1 MADGGAK
8 AVDVDALVRELRQR
22 VRDRNRQGF
31 YPPDLEAD
39 LEHHFERLSEPG
51 PAVSPPLQDDIRR
64 GLQELAAFE
73 YHRNR
78 IDTASSALP
87 GGSYAHRA
95 VGRTVRRQVEGALEQ
110 QREEQ
115 DLSIRALEV
124 LAEAVIALARTYEM
138 QALQQLDDLD
148 VRLDEQAAT
157 AGAATLRRNDVA
169 MRIPGVAVEAA
180 FREDRLTTRL
190 RGTAA
195 QVRDAARDLAAVLA
209 GCSPV
214 LEIGFGRGEFLELLR
229 ELGVDA
235 RGVERDEALVAT
247 AHGRGLDVSV
257 GDAIET
263 LAVLPDASLGGLVM
277 LHVLDHLAPREV
289 VQVVRLAS
297 EKLRSGGKFVSESA
311 NPAALAA
318 FADSMWT
325 DPDQVRPV
333 HPDFLTFLLREAGF
347 AAVERLDRPPAGND
361 ERLQLLSGGDDDTAR
376 LNANFERMN
385 DQLFGPRDCA
395 FVATR

>member
-1 MADGGAK
+1 M
-8 AVDVDALVRELRQR
+8 
-22 VRDRNRQGF
+22 
-31 YPPDLEAD
+31 
-39 LEHHFERLSEPG
+39 
-51 PAVSPPLQDDIRR
+51 
-64 GLQELAAFE
+64 
-73 YHRNR
+73 
-78 IDTASSALP
+78 
-87 GGSYAHRA
+87 
-95 VGRTVRRQVEGALEQ
+95 RRQVEGALEQ
-110 QREEQ
+110 QREEH
-115 DLSIRALEV
+115 DLSTHALEL
-124 LAEAVIALARTYEM
+124 LAESVIALARTYEM

-148 VRLDEQAAT
+148 VRLAEQATT
-157 AGAATLRRNDVA
+157 AGAAGLRRNDVV
-169 MRIPGVAVEAA
+169 MRIPGGALETA
-180 FREDRLTTRL
+180 FHEDRLTTRL

-195 QVRDAARDLAAVLA
+195 QVRDSARDLAAALA

-229 ELGVDA
+229 ELGLEP

-247 AHGRGLDVSV
+247 AHGRGLDVAV

-263 LAVLPDASLGGLVM
+263 LTLVPDAGLGGLAM
-277 LHVLDHLAPREV
+277 MHVLDHLPPREV
-289 VQVVRLAS
+289 VAIVRLAS

-333 HPDFLTFLLREAGF
+333 HPDFLAFLLREAGF
-347 AAVERLDRPPAGND
+347 ATVERLDRPPAGSD
-361 ERLQLLSGGDDDTAR
+361 ERLRLVAGDDDDTRR
-376 LNANFERMN
+376 LNVNFERMN